1 MPKFASLSLDAT
13 NRLREKTGNANLE
26 CYIYIDV
33 DQESDSFAIVRYTER
48 VVQVSFGEMTYDP
61 NSFASLVDGIYKAIY
76 E

>member
-13 NRLREKTGNANLE
+13 SRLRDRTGNMNLE
-26 CYIYIDV
+26 CFIYIDAE
-33 DQESDSFAIVRYTER
+33 QEEDSFAIVRYTER

-61 NSFASLVDGIYKAIY
+61 SSFASLVDGIYKAIY